1 MHGYVRTH
9 ERTFAASSGSDA
21 CTICSIIF
29 HCLLMSFSIWG
40 WRVFWAQFELE
51 LCVYIHSIPFYWT
64 VEKYSTYA
72 SQIFDA
78 GRTTDF
84 EPWSNFV
91 FKSNL
96 TRKFLEL
103 RIHPGPRSRLGGPSS
118 WLPWQS
124 RVQSPNSTWIG
135 TTLTFGLNGQS
146 LSFLFRWTFCWLSFQ
161 KSLLSSSF
169 SQSSFVLKD
178 RRFQPGALMHF
189 VFTLDCLFCLSA
201 TFTFYQF

>member
-1 MHGYVRTH
+1 VSFGKSWTFTAGDFWETAGILLQILPEVILSGCALRRAGREIARYSHPRGYACAH

-21 CTICSIIF
+21 CAVCSIIF

-64 VEKYSTYA
+64 VEKYPTYA

-78 GRTTDF
+78 GLATDF
-84 EPWSNFV
+84 EPWIDFV

-96 TRKFLEL
+96 TGDFLEF
-103 RIHPGPRSRLGGPSS
+103 RIHPSPCSRLGGPSS

-124 RVQSPNSTWIG
+124 RVQSQNSTWIG
-135 TTLTFGLNGQS
+135 TALTFSLNSQS
-146 LSFLFRWTFCWLSFQ
+146 LSFLFCWAFC
-161 KSLLSSSF
+161 
-169 SQSSFVLKD
+169 
-178 RRFQPGALMHF
+178 
-189 VFTLDCLFCLSA
+189 
-201 TFTFYQF
+201 